1 MRLATLMSTEGTLIE
16 SLGNPVP
23 GPDLTMMGV
32 PRELKI
38 DTCSLGLFQAVGL
51 MVEQQDVG
59 FGTNGPHEFV
69 EGTSARIRAV
79 ITPDDGQPMEL
90 CDTIPQQM
98 NTRITEETLGS
109 RLASEVLVITQA
121 SIDGRLQP
129 TKLFCHVFL
138 HKRAI
143 VMIDDVACDKYDV
156 WVFSIYEINPAGQF
170 GTTIV
175 VT

>member
-59 FGTNGPHEFV
+59 FGTN
-69 EGTSARIRAV
+69 
-79 ITPDDGQPMEL
+79 
-90 CDTIPQQM
+90 
-98 NTRITEETLGS
+98 
-109 RLASEVLVITQA
+109 
-121 SIDGRLQP
+121 
-129 TKLFCHVFL
+129 
-138 HKRAI
+138 
-143 VMIDDVACDKYDV
+143 
-156 WVFSIYEINPAGQF
+156 
-170 GTTIV
+170 
-175 VT
+175 